1 MGSREEPKG
10 STAMAL
16 PRYTVPGT
24 HYKTSQ
30 RNFLIEAGLCRGQ
43 GAGWDAKER
52 RHLWGSP
59 RGGVS
64 DDKVTH
70 IWDFPASSA
79 PGHRTPRL
87 LRHRGRRLGFPC
99 LPAPLHAIPRGG
111 YPSLASHPRPL
122 GGRGLCGASRC
133 PPGKIGGMLALSSSP
148 RGLSSYTGRLADTCY
163 GSAPNHPVG
172 EGLARPTPFSQ
183 RAASRAGKPAPLC

>member
-1 MGSREEPKG
+1 MVHKTFEKTHLSFPCSGRIRCTGMGMGSREEPKG

-148 RGLSSYTGRLADTCY
+148 RGLSSVTRGGWLTPAM
-163 GSAPNHPVG
+163 GAP
-172 EGLARPTPFSQ
+172 RTTQ
-183 RAASRAGKPAPLC
+183 